1 MNIKTKDEWITWL
14 KEWKLGI
21 FLFVNAAIFFVIFYQ
36 DISQRAGIG
45 TREVIGDITFKYN
58 RIQRK
63 FEREI
68 SWDPIDLNSPVT
80 NRDSVRTEKNSIV
93 AIKLLDGTEIDMDED
108 SMVILEISPKAR
120 KIMFE
125 QGSINIKKNPIAGEP
140 ESSIM
145 VESKKG
151 IVEVKDGDVI
161 VAKNT
166 QTSMDVAV
174 SRGEA
179 KVSIDGQEIQLKKN
193 QILQTKD
200 GEISAKNSR
209 VSMIDPSTKA
219 RNLERNLAS
228 RDLNRLNL
236 LDSPEQSTITE
247 VEKKEVSKPPIQS
260 SPPTVSS
267 STKTTLTKKETAEP
281 ITTTSQQKTKEEPPK
296 TPEKQITKEESKPK
310 TQAYPEQPIKTQTVQ
325 PAPTQQEQIKE
336 KELQRKKEQA
346 EFERFMKM

>member
-1 MNIKTKDEWITWL
+1 MNFKTKDEWISWI

-21 FLFVNAAIFFVIFYQ
+21 FLFANAAIFFIIFYQ

-45 TREVIGDITFKYN
+45 SREVIGDITFKYN

-108 SMVILEISPKAR
+108 SMVILEISPKNR

-125 QGSINIKKNPIAGEP
+125 KGSINIKKNSVAGESK
-140 ESSIM
+140 SSIM

-151 IVEVKDGDVI
+151 TVEVTDGDVI

-179 KVSIDGQEIQLKKN
+179 TVSIDGQEIQLKKN
-193 QILQTKD
+193 QVLQTKN
-200 GEISAKNSR
+200 GGISAKDAS
-209 VSMIDPSTKA
+209 VKMIDPSTKA
-219 RNLERNLAS
+219 RNLEKNLAS
-228 RDLNRLNL
+228 RSLNKLNL
-236 LDSPEQSTITE
+236 LDSN
-247 VEKKEVSKPPIQS
+247 
-260 SPPTVSS
+260 SS
-267 STKTTLTKKETAEP
+267 STSSEIEAKKVTSPSIQSPPPTTTATPTVTKKKET
-281 ITTTSQQKTKEEPPK
+281 
-296 TPEKQITKEESKPK
+296 
-310 TQAYPEQPIKTQTVQ
+310 TQPYAEQPTKNQTVQ
-325 PAPTQQEQIKE
+325 PAPSQQEQLKE